1 MAQHLVFHQAAG
13 FVFGGYMVRR
23 EGTHSS
29 SFKDNYPEAN
39 TLYFCLHDV
48 GQAIDEMLNGK
59 VKNVSNLSSH
69 MPK

>member
-1 MAQHLVFHQAAG
+1 
-13 FVFGGYMVRR
+13 MVRR

-48 GQAIDEMLNGK
+48 GQAVDEMLNGK
-59 VKNVSNLSSH
+59 VENVSNLSSH